1 MKKFLPLP
9 PIQESTPTKTPTD
22 TKKRS
27 SVTRRWSPGG
37 DKTATDDD
45 SDSVIDFAGALVF
58 DDETAKEAADETEGA
73 KKA

>member
-1 MKKFLPLP
+1 MKNFVPLP
-9 PIQESTPTKTPTD
+9 PIQESTPTKTPTG
-22 TKKRS
+22 TKKRF

-45 SDSVIDFAGALVF
+45 SDTVIDFAGALVF
-58 DDETAKEAADETEGA
+58 DAETAKAAVDETEGA